1 VKRAAERRQKV
12 IPDQNS
18 FEFPKIGSFLRKNSG
33 GMQKLRVHFELKMHF
48 SALFVLKTTIF
59 DTRKN
64 GLKCR
69 KWLKSL
75 GPF

>member
-1 VKRAAERRQKV
+1 
-12 IPDQNS
+12 
-18 FEFPKIGSFLRKNSG
+18 
-33 GMQKLRVHFELKMHF
+33 MHF

-64 GLKCR
+64 GQKCR

-75 GPF
+75 EPF